1 MSLVLF
7 QISVGFEEA
16 GEGEDITWTVTKS
29 AGFSSA
35 TRLLQV
41 QQPRHLVV
49 DIPRDVPTPPAL
61 QQFCQV
67 VQKTFTGDLT
77 LRLWR
82 SYLEYENCDEGIA
95 VSAGFR

>member
-1 MSLVLF
+1 M
-7 QISVGFEEA
+7 GFEEA
-16 GEGEDITWTVTKS
+16 GEGKNITWTVTD
-29 AGFSSA
+29 SSGLSIA
-35 TRLLQV
+35 TRLLQTE
-41 QQPRHLVV
+41 QPQTLVV
-49 DIPRDVPTPPAL
+49 DIPSVVPTPLAL